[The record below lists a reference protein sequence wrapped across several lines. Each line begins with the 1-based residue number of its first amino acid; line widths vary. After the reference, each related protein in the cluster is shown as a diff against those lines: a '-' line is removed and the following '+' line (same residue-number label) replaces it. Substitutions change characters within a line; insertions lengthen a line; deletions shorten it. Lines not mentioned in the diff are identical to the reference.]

1 MQPEVYEKLYQ
12 RLLGKLFRWLE
23 GVVEMLPNTVV
34 AVLLLLLFWLASL
47 VIGSVA
53 KRTLTRMNADP
64 AASRLMV
71 TLIRLLVFG
80 AGLFVA
86 LGLLGLDKA
95 LGSLLAGAGIVGL
108 ALGFA
113 FQDLAANLISGVAL
127 AINREHPFQAGDLVD
142 TNGYLGVIEHVDLR
156 STTMLT
162 LDGKSVIIPNKQVY
176 QSTLVNL
183 TASKKRRVELH
194 VNVDYTANLS
204 QVVDVT
210 LAALETVDPRRKD
223 LPARVYFQRFAESSI
238 EVLCWFWIDFR
249 KQEDLLRAQ
258 HDGIM
263 AIQRAFA
270 RSGIDLPFPIR
281 TLDVRDK
288 TGLAIRKL

>member
-34 AVLLLLLFWLASL
+34 AVLLLLLFWVAS
-47 VIGSVA
+47 VIIGS
-53 KRTLTRMNADP
+53 LTRRALARMNADA

-113 FQDLAANLISGVAL
+113 FSGSGRQL
-127 AINREHPFQAGDLVD
+127 DQRSCSGDQSRAPLP
-142 TNGYLGVIEHVDLR
+142 GWRFGRHQRLPRRHRARR
-156 STTMLT
+156 SPLHDHLT

-194 VNVDYTANLS
+194 VNVDYAANLA

-223 LPARVYFQRFAESSI
+223 PPARVYFQRFAESSI
-238 EVLCWFWIDFR
+238 ELIAWFWIDFR

-258 HDGIM
+258 HDGII

-288 TGLAIRKL
+288 AGLAIRKL

>member
-23 GVVEMLPNTVV
+23 GMVEMLPNTVV
-34 AVLLLLLFWLASL
+34 AVFILLLFWVAALIAGGL
-47 VIGSVA
+47 A
-53 KRTLTRMNADP
+53 KRTRTGMKADP

-71 TLIRLLVFG
+71 GLIRLLIFG

-194 VNVDYTANLS
+194 VGVDYTADLS
-204 QVVDVT
+204 KVVDVT
-210 LAALETVDPRRKD
+210 LAALGAIEPRRQD
-223 LPARVYFQRFAESSI
+223 PPPRAYFQRFNESSI
-238 EVLCWFWIDFR
+238 DLLCWFWIDFR
-249 KQEDLLRAQ
+249 RHEDLLRAQ
-258 HDGIM
+258 HDGVI

-270 RSGIDLPFPIR
+270 RASINIPFPVR

-288 TGLAIRKL
+288 AGLAIRKL